1 MTVLRVVRRGTS
13 AEMASERTMRA
24 RPRGD
29 IVAERAVGDSR
40 FEAVGGPFRHYE
52 RHLSL
57 TATGSINSGHSG
69 DSDGAS
75 DADDSG
81 DSGDSDGSDGSG
93 DSDGA
98 SHADD
103 SGGDHESGS
112 WELVETITYRL
123 AVPAWAWLF
132 HFPVRHALAHRR
144 ETYGYWWAPPDRI
157 DARASTVLGL
167 LCTVQVLDGYLG
179 TVLSQTLTFAA
190 DEFGHGNTAQGIV
203 LAAVR
208 VGVLVALVSVALAD
222 RHGRR
227 RLLLTTGVA
236 SCGITALGALSP
248 GLWFLGATQL
258 LARGLSTALGI
269 LIVIIAAEEMP
280 ARSRAWAMSVL
291 VLCAGL
297 GSGMAVWVLPVADLH
312 IAAWRAVY
320 VVPLAGVAVMAWAGR
335 RLPESRRF
343 EWSASGLRPHRDP
356 SAPTPSGVAPADSKR
371 SSAKPRHDHSADTS
385 PSVETD
391 DAAERRRRRMV
402 LLAAS
407 AFLIAMFAAPA
418 SGLRNDFLKDER
430 DFSAA
435 AISLFTVVTNT
446 PIGIGVLA
454 GGYLA
459 DRRGRRP
466 VGAAGLVAGA
476 VFAAWAYFSDGAALW
491 TLTLAGGVLGAMA
504 VPALAVYG
512 PELFGTHR
520 RGQANGVIVTV
531 GVAGSALGLFVAGW
545 LSDSLDGQL
554 GPALALLSVGP
565 LAVAALVM
573 LKYPETAGLELED
586 LNPEDHAPGEPPSGA
601 N

>member
-1 MTVLRVVRRGTS
+1 MTVLRVVRRGS
-13 AEMASERTMRA
+13 ATEMERERA
-24 RPRGD
+24 ERREPRYD
-29 IVAERAVGDSR
+29 IVAERAVGEDR
-40 FEAVGGPFRHYE
+40 FEATDGPFRDYE
-52 RHLSL
+52 RQMSL
-57 TATGSINSGHSG
+57 RA
-69 DSDGAS
+69 AAA
-75 DADDSG
+75 DAG
-81 DSGDSDGSDGSG
+81 EE
-93 DSDGA
+93 A
-98 SHADD
+98 
-103 SGGDHESGS
+103 
-112 WELVETITYRL
+112 WELVETTTYRL
-123 AVPAWAWLF
+123 AVPVWAWLF
-132 HFPVRHALAHRR
+132 HYPVRHALRHRQDV
-144 ETYGYWWAPPDRI
+144 YGYWWAPPDRI
-157 DARASTVLGL
+157 GTRAATVLGL

-208 VGVLVALVSVALAD
+208 VGVLVALASVALAD

-227 RLLLTTGVA
+227 RLLLATGTA
-236 SCGITALGALSP
+236 SCIVTAIGALSP

-269 LIVIIAAEEMP
+269 LIVILAAEEMP

-312 IAAWRAVY
+312 ISAWRAVY
-320 VVPLAGVAVMAWAGR
+320 VVPLAGVAVMAWVGR
-335 RLPESRRF
+335 QLPESRRF
-343 EWSASGLRPHRDP
+343 ELADAGFRPRDDGSAGTGSDTG
-356 SAPTPSGVAPADSKR
+356 TGV
-371 SSAKPRHDHSADTS
+371 
-385 PSVETD
+385 E
-391 DAAERRRRRMV
+391 AAERRRRRLA

-430 DFSAA
+430 EFSAV

-446 PIGIGVLA
+446 PVGIGILA

-476 VFAAWAYFSDGAALW
+476 VLAAWAYFADGAALW
-491 TLTLAGGVLGAMA
+491 SLSLAAGVLGAVA

-512 PELFGTHR
+512 PELFGTYR
-520 RGQANGVIVTV
+520 RGRANGLIVTV

-545 LSDSLDGQL
+545 LSDALDGRL
-554 GPALALLSVGP
+554 GPALALLAVGP
-565 LAVAALVM
+565 LAVAVLVVW
-573 LKYPETAGLELED
+573 KYPETAGQELED
-586 LNPEDHAPGEPPSGA
+586 LNPEDRDPGDPPSG
-601 N
+601 

>member
-1 MTVLRVVRRGTS
+1 MTVSRVVRRGNA
-13 AEMASERTMRA
+13 AEMERERAMR
-24 RPRGD
+24 RGPRCD
-29 IVAERAVGDSR
+29 IVAERAAGEDR
-40 FEAVGGPFRHYE
+40 FEAEDGPFRHYE
-52 RHLSL
+52 RRLSL
-57 TATGSINSGHSG
+57 QEAEAGS
-69 DSDGAS
+69 A
-75 DADDSG
+75 DAG
-81 DSGDSDGSDGSG
+81 
-93 DSDGA
+93 
-98 SHADD
+98 
-103 SGGDHESGS
+103 EET
-112 WELVETITYRL
+112 WELVETTTYRL
-123 AVPAWAWLF
+123 AVPVWAWLF
-132 HFPVRHALAHRR
+132 HFPVRHALRHRKDV
-144 ETYGYWWAPPDRI
+144 YGYWWAPPDRI

-203 LAAVR
+203 LAVVR
-208 VGVLVALVSVALAD
+208 VGVLVALASVALAD

-227 RLLLTTGVA
+227 RLLLATGVA
-236 SCGITALGALSP
+236 SCVVTALGALSP

-269 LIVIIAAEEMP
+269 LIVILAAEEMP

-312 IAAWRAVY
+312 ISAWRAVY
-320 VVPLAGVAVMAWAGR
+320 VVPLAGVAVMAWVGR
-335 RLPESRRF
+335 QLPESRRF
-343 EWSASGLRPHRDP
+343 EIGGAGFQARD
-356 SAPTPSGVAPADSKR
+356 DR
-371 SSAKPRHDHSADTS
+371 SSGS
-385 PSVETD
+385 PSPSDVE
-391 DAAERRRRRMV
+391 AAERRRRRLA

-430 DFSAA
+430 EFSAA
-435 AISLFTVVTNT
+435 AISLFTVVTST

-476 VFAAWAYFSDGAALW
+476 VFAAWAFFTDGAALW
-491 TLTLAGGVLGAMA
+491 SLTLAGGVLGAVA

-512 PELFGTHR
+512 PELFGTYR
-520 RGQANGVIVTV
+520 RGRANGLIVTV

-545 LSDSLDGQL
+545 LSDALDGRL
-554 GPALALLSVGP
+554 GPALALLAVGP
-565 LAVAALVM
+565 LAVAALVVW
-573 LKYPETAGLELED
+573 KYPETAGQELED
-586 LNPEDHAPGEPPSGA
+586 LNPEDRDPGDPRAG
-601 N
+601 